1 MKDIENVVSIYVN
14 DLFREYTSDHLSFH
28 NIIHIQEVVKNVTL
42 IGKHSGASKDDIL
55 LLRTAAW
62 FHDVGFTVRYKNHET
77 ESIAIARGFLNQL
90 NCEPRFIDAV
100 AELIDATRMPQNPKT
115 LLSEMICDADLA
127 HLANKKYHLY
137 AGRLRQEWAH
147 FLNKRFS
154 DTEWNKFNLSFLKNH
169 RYFTAYG
176 QMVMAK
182 QKQLNIARLAAV
194 N

>member
-14 DLFREYTSDHLSFH
+14 DLFREYNNDHLSFH
-28 NIIHIQEVVKNVTL
+28 NMIHIQEVVKNVTL

-62 FHDVGFTVRYKNHET
+62 FHDVGVTVQYKNHET
-77 ESIAIARGFLNQL
+77 ESIAIARDFLNQL
-90 NCEPRFIDAV
+90 NCEPRFIDVV

-154 DTEWNKFNLSFLKNH
+154 DAEWNKFNLSFLKNH
-169 RYFTAYG
+169 RYFTPYG

>member
-14 DLFREYTSDHLSFH
+14 DLFREHTGDHLSFH
-28 NIIHIQEVVKNVTL
+28 NIIHIQEAVKNVTL
-42 IGKHSGASKDDIL
+42 IGKHSGASKDDML

-62 FHDVGFTVRYKNHET
+62 FHDVGFTVQYKNHET
-77 ESIAIARGFLNQL
+77 ESISIARDFLNQL

-127 HLANKKYHLY
+127 HLASKKYHFY

-169 RYFTAYG
+169 RYFTTYG
-176 QMVMAK
+176 QKVMAK
-182 QKQLNIARLAAV
+182 QKQLNIARLAAAI
-194 N
+194 